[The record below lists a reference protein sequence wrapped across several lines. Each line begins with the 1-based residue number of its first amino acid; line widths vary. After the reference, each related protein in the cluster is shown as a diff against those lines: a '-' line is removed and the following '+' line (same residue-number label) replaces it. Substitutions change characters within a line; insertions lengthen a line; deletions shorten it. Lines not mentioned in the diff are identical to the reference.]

1 MQFLEHKVVAE
12 ETAVQHSAL
21 DALKAVVVNH
31 YENQSSI
38 KDESQIDTVFQ
49 LALQGSNRTVACS
62 TLERLI
68 AGHFLNQVKFR
79 EVIRKHWEVLKSR
92 PEADLGPTIL
102 TLVHNAMSTFEDGKQ
117 GHSLVR
123 QLLDW
128 CEQVQLV
135 SVSPGDG
142 PTDGSASTK
151 QFGGTCFV
159 FAAARS
165 FDRRYVYS
173 SNFSHILA
181 FSRPNFCATACAPQ
195 EFTVTRRGSRCK
207 QYDGPY

>member
-1 MQFLEHKVVAE
+1 MQFIERKVVAQE
-12 ETAVQHSAL
+12 AAVQHSAL
-21 DALKAVVVNH
+21 HALKAVVVNH

-38 KDESQIDTVFQ
+38 ADESLIDTVFQ
-49 LALQGSNRTVACS
+49 LALQDSFRTVACS

-68 AGHFLNQVKFR
+68 AGHFPNQVKFR
-79 EVIRKHWEVLKSR
+79 EVIRKHWEDLKSR
-92 PEADLGPTIL
+92 SETDLGPTIL

-117 GHSLVR
+117 GQSLVR

-165 FDRRYVYS
+165 FDCR
-173 SNFSHILA
+173 
-181 FSRPNFCATACAPQ
+181 
-195 EFTVTRRGSRCK
+195 
-207 QYDGPY
+207 

>member
-1 MQFLEHKVVAE
+1 MLMRILERKGVAE
-12 ETAVQHSAL
+12 ELAVQHSAL
-21 DALKAVVVNH
+21 DALKAVVANH

-38 KDESQIDTVFQ
+38 ADESQIDTVFQ
-49 LALQGSNRTVACS
+49 LALQGSSKTVACS

-79 EVIRKHWEVLKSR
+79 EVIRKHWEVLKSMS
-92 PEADLGPTIL
+92 EADLGPTIL
-102 TLVHNAMSTFEDGKQ
+102 TLVHNAMTSFEDGKQ
-117 GHSLVR
+117 GRSLVR

-128 CEQVQLV
+128 CEHVQLV
-135 SVSPGDG
+135 RVSPGDG

-165 FDRRYVYS
+165 FDCRHVYS
-173 SNFSHILA
+173 SNLKFLHVRALI
-181 FSRPNFCATACAPQ
+181 FAPQ
-195 EFTVTRRGSRCK
+195 HALRGNL
-207 QYDGPY
+207 Q